1 MGCGVLYIWRCLKKN
16 QRIWCIFTIE
26 KKNWKSQL
34 FRGRK
39 RPFGTS
45 WDKKVSLECS
55 SMYYAAIGPV
65 LCLFLVI
72 LYKILPN
79 HIVKSSCRPDL
90 FFHRD
95 SYELCGPEL
104 GHLATAE
111 TYEGVPPPSLH
122 RKTSSGSNCTGGNKQ
137 DCRPQKACCVWSGKD
152 DFPDPIF
159 DFRSFTFFPRK
170 ILKLDD
176 PN

>member
-1 MGCGVLYIWRCLKKN
+1 
-16 QRIWCIFTIE
+16 
-26 KKNWKSQL
+26 
-34 FRGRK
+34 
-39 RPFGTS
+39 
-45 WDKKVSLECS
+45 
-55 SMYYAAIGPV
+55 MYYAAIGPV

-111 TYEGVPPPSLH
+111 TYEGVPPLPCIVKLRRGPIAQAETNRTAGH
-122 RKTSSGSNCTGGNKQ
+122 RKPAAYGREKTTFQTRFLTSGLSL
-137 DCRPQKACCVWSGKD
+137 
-152 DFPDPIF
+152 
-159 DFRSFTFFPRK
+159 FFHERF
-170 ILKLDD
+170 
-176 PN
+176 